1 MKLPKLSIAARLYA
15 IFALMAATTVALSVA
30 AVSNA
35 RFHAALT
42 EEFES
47 ANAGSWNVERINGL
61 IYATVMETRG
71 IYMSAD
77 AVDAADAGKYA
88 DSLLKATDQISAV
101 TGDWQRSVRN
111 SDALAFSNLAVRL
124 NDYQDSLYKLAP
136 IAKQSGPKA
145 AREWAA
151 KNQPAG
157 GVAAG

>member
-1 MKLPKLSIAARLYA
+1 
-15 IFALMAATTVALSVA
+15 MAATTVALSVA

-77 AVDAADAGKYA
+77 AADAGKYA

-101 TGDWQRSVRN
+101 TGDWQRS
-111 SDALAFSNLAVRL
+111 
-124 NDYQDSLYKLAP
+124 P
-136 IAKQSGPKA
+136 
-145 AREWAA
+145 
-151 KNQPAG
+151 
-157 GVAAG
+157 